1 MAYRRL
7 ASLAAGQNYAVTTLL
22 RHASGVFAVEISSPH
37 TPASSDNNWDKKIQS
52 VPPPGSSRLTS
63 YSGVSSEIDEHLNEI
78 FAPLATLE
86 HGGTGSSPKQVQ
98 LGARLLLTLFGNL
111 SFYETITENRSD
123 NSPEGCVVGQQLVRM
138 IFRALKD
145 NHKLLANG
153 QDAEDR
159 YYENLLGWSQKLFA
173 ETSQSIEVGPST
185 TPEEYLR
192 CVSNRWEGIALVF
205 SVAGQGALLEREWKS
220 VSQSVAAAPADQR
233 SLGVFAATASDACLQ
248 LCDGS
253 GVIHDP
259 LGWLLYQHTHLLTL
273 IYGNNDYR
281 AWRALSQLSTVV
293 FSLGLNQAKVNARMP
308 FFLVELRKRLMA
320 GAYIMDKQLATCLG
334 RPPQIIWRY
343 CDVQL
348 PLDLRYD
355 EILAD
360 PATRDAATNRLDATG
375 WNSQGIIQTAQW
387 MRVSLLVSSIREQI
401 LELSLSRCVDDLARK
416 TKQVSDNSR
425 KTWDE
430 LPGFLRW
437 RPGSASSGDSG
448 SLLIPLYLDFLYNDF
463 LLARLLVKRL
473 QTEADSLIN
482 VSQAILGTVLELIGR
497 ELASGTGTCSIGWN
511 ASSFG
516 IPAAGVLAIELLRQR
531 DGSSRPTPST
541 LRRPEAI
548 QNLSVFASYL
558 QFVVFPHEG
567 NYEICQ
573 RARRILGRILNQILS
588 PNPSPFPSRLPADAV
603 VADWL
608 NGESILLDDGTNLL
622 EWIESRLE

>member
-1 MAYRRL
+1 M
-7 ASLAAGQNYAVTTLL
+7 
-22 RHASGVFAVEISSPH
+22 
-37 TPASSDNNWDKKIQS
+37 
-52 VPPPGSSRLTS
+52 
-63 YSGVSSEIDEHLNEI
+63 SSEIDEHLNEI

-273 IYGNNDYR
+273 IYGNNGMIWCLILENWFAMLTR
-281 AWRALSQLSTVV
+281 HRLSGVASTVPIV
-293 FSLGLNQAKVNARMP
+293 H
-308 FFLVELRKRLMA
+308 
-320 GAYIMDKQLATCLG
+320 C
-334 RPPQIIWRY
+334 
-343 CDVQL
+343 
-348 PLDLRYD
+348 
-355 EILAD
+355 
-360 PATRDAATNRLDATG
+360 
-375 WNSQGIIQTAQW
+375 GI
-387 MRVSLLVSSIREQI
+387 
-401 LELSLSRCVDDLARK
+401 LSRA
-416 TKQVSDNSR
+416 Q
-425 KTWDE
+425 
-430 LPGFLRW
+430 PGQSQCAHALL
-437 RPGSASSGDSG
+437 SGG
-448 SLLIPLYLDFLYNDF
+448 AP
-463 LLARLLVKRL
+463 
-473 QTEADSLIN
+473 
-482 VSQAILGTVLELIGR
+482 
-497 ELASGTGTCSIGWN
+497 
-511 ASSFG
+511 
-516 IPAAGVLAIELLRQR
+516 
-531 DGSSRPTPST
+531 
-541 LRRPEAI
+541 
-548 QNLSVFASYL
+548 
-558 QFVVFPHEG
+558 
-567 NYEICQ
+567 
-573 RARRILGRILNQILS
+573 
-588 PNPSPFPSRLPADAV
+588 
-603 VADWL
+603 
-608 NGESILLDDGTNLL
+608 
-622 EWIESRLE
+622 